1 MKKIYAISDNP
12 ITCMGLGLAQVSS
25 LLARTPEDL
34 QQLLSNIKTADPGLI
49 IISES
54 LATKGERILEEY
66 RQKNQLPLITIIP
79 DPEPLAGSNTE
90 KR

>member
-49 IISES
+49 IISKS
-54 LATKGERILEEY
+54 LATKGEHILEEY